1 MLTLHVLAPEARNL
15 DKWHEDWAEVSPPS
29 ARPCAARL
37 GCQSLPGGLQA
48 QFVATALGTYCLIAS
63 TPQSL
68 LIVHDT
74 CLLGLYLLAPE
85 RCYLE
90 IQPFSPKA
98 WKMRRTTRTR
108 TSNHRIDQHPP
119 PPQLLEDPLL
129 GLPACSVYLLYVCF
143 AVLLFLMFL
152 CMRTVQ
158 VLLPMPHVAVYA
170 SSF

>member
-1 MLTLHVLAPEARNL
+1 MQCTEGISRSRCPGNMRQRNRTPSASVGELTSEQVYCAGLNRQSSATSEAFVLTLHVLAPEARNL

-108 TSNHRIDQHPP
+108 TSNHRIDHHPP
-119 PPQLLEDPLL
+119 PS
-129 GLPACSVYLLYVCF
+129 C
-143 AVLLFLMFL
+143 
-152 CMRTVQ
+152 
-158 VLLPMPHVAVYA
+158 
-170 SSF
+170 